1 MGQLLAGMSPRLGV
15 RHVPRALSVG
25 LHIPSNAVNKLLI
38 FYRKV
43 NRNLKLPVFG
53 LVGFQNIPKASLR
66 GEGLYEN

>member
-1 MGQLLAGMSPRLGV
+1 MRQLLAGMSPRLGV

-38 FYRKV
+38 FYGKV

-53 LVGFQNIPKASLR
+53 LVGFQHIPKASHR
-66 GEGLYEN
+66 GEG

>member
-1 MGQLLAGMSPRLGV
+1 MRQLLAGMSPRLGV

-53 LVGFQNIPKASLR
+53 SADFLNITQASHR